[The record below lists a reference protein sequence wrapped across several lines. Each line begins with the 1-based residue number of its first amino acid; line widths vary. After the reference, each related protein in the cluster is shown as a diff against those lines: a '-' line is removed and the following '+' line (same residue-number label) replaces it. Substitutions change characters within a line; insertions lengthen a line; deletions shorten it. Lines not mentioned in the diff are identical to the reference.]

1 MHPRDAQQLRSP
13 SLVGACPH
21 QSFDQQA
28 AVLLDQRRP
37 VTDERIS
44 SSKSIDTDESN
55 PTVSLLL
62 HILAS
67 VADSVRELIQKCVRT
82 GIKSAKHYVSNKTKA
97 RHVRPAQGARDG
109 YGRCQHPGDLR
120 DVWRRTRY
128 NSSFQSLLI
137 LGKP

>member
-55 PTVSLLL
+55 PTVRLLL

-67 VADSVRELIQKCVRT
+67 VADSERELIQKRVRT
-82 GIKSAKHYVSNKTKA
+82 GITSAKHYGEQLGRKRVMFVRRKALEMATAGASIREICETSGVGRGTIHPSN
-97 RHVRPAQGARDG
+97 P
-109 YGRCQHPGDLR
+109 C
-120 DVWRRTRY
+120 
-128 NSSFQSLLI
+128 
-137 LGKP
+137 